1 MKAAILDKVR
11 AARAAKRAVAVV
23 TDIADGSQAL
33 VDREHAEGELALS
46 DETLVEVRDALRH
59 DRSMT
64 IERDGRRLF
73 IHAFTPPLRL
83 VIVGAVHIAQPLARI
98 ALYSGYE
105 VVLVDPR
112 GAFAT
117 AERFPGLTLMEDW
130 PDEALEKLNIDSR
143 TAVVTLT
150 HDPKLDDPALL
161 VALRSEAFYIGS
173 LGSRRTH
180 AKRVDRLK
188 EEGLTDEQIS
198 RIHAPVGLDLGGRA
212 QAEIAI
218 ATMAQIVQALH
229 AAPAAPE
236 RKVEKAA

>member
-1 MKAAILDKVR
+1 MRISDWSSDVCSSDLL
-11 AARAAKRAVAVV
+11 VV
-23 TDIADGSQAL
+23 
-33 VDREHAEGELALS
+33 
-46 DETLVEVRDALRH
+46 
-59 DRSMT
+59 
-64 IERDGRRLF
+64 
-73 IHAFTPPLRL
+73 
-83 VIVGAVHIAQPLARI
+83 VGAVHIAQHLARI

-105 VVLVDPR
+105 VVLIDPR

-130 PDEALEKLNIDSR
+130 PDEALETLNIDSR

-188 EEGLTDEQIS
+188 EAGLTDVEARKS
-198 RIHAPVGLDLGGRA
+198 VVEGKSVSVRLDLGGRRS
-212 QAEIAI
+212 I
-218 ATMAQIVQALH
+218 
-229 AAPAAPE
+229 
-236 RKVEKAA
+236 KKK

>member
-33 VDREHAEGELALS
+33 VDREDTEGDLSLS
-46 DETLVEVRDALRH
+46 DETLAEVRDALRH

-83 VIVGAVHIAQPLARI
+83 VIV
-98 ALYSGYE
+98 
-105 VVLVDPR
+105 

-188 EEGLTDEQIS
+188 EEGLTDEQIA

-229 AAPAAPE
+229 AAPATPE
-236 RKVEKAA
+236 RKAEKAA

>member
-33 VDREHAEGELALS
+33 VDREDTEGDLSLS
-46 DETLVEVRDALRH
+46 DETLAEVRDALRH

-188 EEGLTDEQIS
+188 EEGLTDEQIA

-229 AAPAAPE
+229 AAPATPE
-236 RKVEKAA
+236 RKAEKAA